1 MEQYTGWGS
10 TGFCVGTSSI
20 LIYVNDLPNG
30 IGSICKIFLDDTSP
44 FSKVKDETFSDT
56 QLNND
61 LNKISK
67 SAFQWKM
74 LFNPDPKRETEN
86 YPSLGFNG
94 TKVQLAN
101 SQKHLVLILCK
112 QIGGIMKRLSLVLS
126 RKSLLTIY
134 KYFVR
139 PNLDY
144 ADIFYDKPFN
154 ESFKRKT

>member
-1 MEQYTGWGS
+1 MENYLTVQQRVVLYGQ
-10 TGFCVGTSSI
+10 TSSWNSI
-20 LIYVNDLPNG
+20 QAGVPQGSVLVPLPFLIYVNDLPNG
-30 IGSICKIFLDDTSP
+30 IGSICKIFVDDTSP

-67 SAFQWKM
+67 PAFQWKM

-101 SQKHLVLILCK
+101 SQKHFRVDFMQTNWRYNEKTFFSPVKKKFANNIQILR
-112 QIGGIMKRLSLVLS
+112 Q
-126 RKSLLTIY
+126 
-134 KYFVR
+134 
-139 PNLDY
+139 
-144 ADIFYDKPFN
+144 A
-154 ESFKRKT
+154 